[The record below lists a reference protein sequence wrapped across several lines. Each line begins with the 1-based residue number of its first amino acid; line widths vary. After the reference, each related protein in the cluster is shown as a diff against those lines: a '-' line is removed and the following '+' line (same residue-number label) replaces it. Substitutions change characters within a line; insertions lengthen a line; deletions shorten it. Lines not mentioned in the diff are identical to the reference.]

1 MEGRER
7 RTPEERRGDERGAAR
22 PDRQTDGAARER
34 KDEGGCGFGFG
45 ARERASERTRGS
57 RESARERKRRPPR
70 GAPGPA
76 ERPPARAARSR
87 SSASAPEEENG
98 ADAEAERRGEARR
111 GEERGLRTAGSR
123 PAQLREAG
131 RAGPSREQAP
141 AAAMPF
147 PFGKSH
153 KSPADIVKNLKE
165 SMAVLEKQDI
175 SDKKAEK
182 ATEEVSKNLV
192 AMKEILYGTNEKE
205 PQTEAVA
212 QLAQELYNSG
222 LLSTLV
228 ADLQLIDFEGKKD
241 VAQIFNNILRRQ
253 IGTRTPTVEYI
264 CTQQNI
270 LFMLL
275 KGYESPEI
283 ALNCGIMLR
292 ECIRHE
298 PLAKIILWSEQFY
311 DFFRYVEMSTFDIA
325 SDAFATFKDLLTRH
339 KLLSAEFLE
348 QHYDRFFSEYE
359 KLLHSENYVTKRQS
373 LKLLGE
379 LLLDRHNFTIMTK
392 YISKPENLKL
402 MMNLLRDKS
411 RNIQFEAF
419 HVFKVFV
426 ANPNK
431 TQPILDILLK
441 NQAKLIEF
449 LSKFQND
456 RTEDEQFNDEK
467 TYLVK
472 QIRDL
477 KRPAQQEA

>member
-1 MEGRER
+1 
-7 RTPEERRGDERGAAR
+7 
-22 PDRQTDGAARER
+22 
-34 KDEGGCGFGFG
+34 
-45 ARERASERTRGS
+45 
-57 RESARERKRRPPR
+57 
-70 GAPGPA
+70 
-76 ERPPARAARSR
+76 
-87 SSASAPEEENG
+87 
-98 ADAEAERRGEARR
+98 
-111 GEERGLRTAGSR
+111 
-123 PAQLREAG
+123 
-131 RAGPSREQAP
+131 
-141 AAAMPF
+141 MPF

-153 KSPADIVKNLKE
+153 KSPADIVKNLKD
-165 SMAVLEKQDI
+165 SMTVLEKHDI
-175 SDKKAEK
+175 SDKK
-182 ATEEVSKNLV
+182 ATEEVSKSLV

-222 LLSTLV
+222 LLSTLI

-253 IGTRTPTVEYI
+253 IGTRTPTVEYL

-298 PLAKIILWSEQFY
+298 PLAKITLWSEQFY

-325 SDAFATFKDLLTRH
+325 SDAFATFK
-339 KLLSAEFLE
+339 
-348 QHYDRFFSEYE
+348 FFSEYE

-441 NQAKLIEF
+441 NQTKLIEF

-477 KRPAQQEA
+477 KRPAPQEA

>member
-1 MEGRER
+1 
-7 RTPEERRGDERGAAR
+7 
-22 PDRQTDGAARER
+22 
-34 KDEGGCGFGFG
+34 
-45 ARERASERTRGS
+45 
-57 RESARERKRRPPR
+57 
-70 GAPGPA
+70 
-76 ERPPARAARSR
+76 
-87 SSASAPEEENG
+87 
-98 ADAEAERRGEARR
+98 
-111 GEERGLRTAGSR
+111 
-123 PAQLREAG
+123 
-131 RAGPSREQAP
+131 
-141 AAAMPF
+141 MPF

-153 KSPADIVKNLKE
+153 KSPADIVKNLKD
-165 SMAVLEKQDI
+165 SMTVLEKHDI

-182 ATEEVSKNLV
+182 ATEEVSKSLV

-222 LLSTLV
+222 LLSTLI

-253 IGTRTPTVEYI
+253 IGTRTPTVEYL

-298 PLAKIILWSEQFY
+298 PLAKITLWSEQFY

-325 SDAFATFKDLLTRH
+325 SDAFATFKVSEQSC
-339 KLLSAEFLE
+339 LSIE
-348 QHYDRFFSEYE
+348 FFSEYE

-441 NQAKLIEF
+441 NQTKLIEF

-477 KRPAQQEA
+477 KRPAPQEA

>member
-1 MEGRER
+1 
-7 RTPEERRGDERGAAR
+7 
-22 PDRQTDGAARER
+22 
-34 KDEGGCGFGFG
+34 
-45 ARERASERTRGS
+45 
-57 RESARERKRRPPR
+57 
-70 GAPGPA
+70 
-76 ERPPARAARSR
+76 
-87 SSASAPEEENG
+87 
-98 ADAEAERRGEARR
+98 
-111 GEERGLRTAGSR
+111 
-123 PAQLREAG
+123 
-131 RAGPSREQAP
+131 
-141 AAAMPF
+141 MPF

-373 LKLLGE
+373 LK
-379 LLLDRHNFTIMTK
+379 
-392 YISKPENLKL
+392 
-402 MMNLLRDKS
+402 
-411 RNIQFEAF
+411 
-419 HVFKVFV
+419 VFV

-441 NQAKLIEF
+441 NQTKLIEF

-477 KRPAQQEA
+477 KRPTQQEA